1 MNVMCMCFQVSFDF
15 SRGSFKR
22 IEQSVV
28 VSSGSKGTDALE
40 TQVWDGAPAVAARL
54 PEIIDLD
61 TPEKRV
67 KSEAVLELADPESQL
82 AEPVS
87 SIPGE
92 ADPSQLAEPASSIPT
107 EADPSPLAKPV
118 SSIPSPKEADP
129 SQLAEPVSSIPKPM
143 ELESPHTLGQAN
155 PVNTHSPE
163 PTPKPKPVE
172 LLYKEDLT
180 PDKADCRHHGS

>member
-1 MNVMCMCFQVSFDF
+1 MCFQVSFDF

-82 AEPVS
+82 AEPAS

-92 ADPSQLAEPASSIPT
+92 ADPS
-107 EADPSPLAKPV
+107 PLAQPV
-118 SSIPSPKEADP
+118 SSIPSPMEADP
-129 SQLAEPVSSIPKPM
+129 GQLAEPVSSIPNPM
-143 ELESPHTLGQAN
+143 ELESPHPLGLGQAN
-155 PVNTHSPE
+155 PVSTHSPE

>member
-1 MNVMCMCFQVSFDF
+1 M
-15 SRGSFKR
+15 
-22 IEQSVV
+22 V

-107 EADPSPLAKPV
+107 EADPSPLAKP
-118 SSIPSPKEADP
+118 SLIDP
-129 SQLAEPVSSIPKPM
+129 QPNGSRSWPACRASLIDPQSHGARVAAHSRASQSCEHAFPR
-143 ELESPHTLGQAN
+143 AN
-155 PVNTHSPE
+155 SETQTS
-163 PTPKPKPVE
+163 
-172 LLYKEDLT
+172 
-180 PDKADCRHHGS
+180 